1 LGQENGEC
9 FGFISISSVNSTNFA
24 ILGKKFAQFS
34 ISQNSKVPVGGG
46 DSESSKIK
54 QLVLVC
60 PRKGHEVM

>member
-34 ISQNSKVPVGGG
+34 ISQNSKVPVGGATVNQAK
-46 DSESSKIK
+46 SNNWCWYVHAKAMK
-54 QLVLVC
+54 
-60 PRKGHEVM
+60 